1 MKTLK
6 HPNIVEL
13 YDFYSESTRLCLVIE
28 LLNGGELF
36 DRIIKRKAYNESVA
50 RDAIRNVFIGLKYM
64 HDINIAH
71 RDLKPENLL
80 LAKKDDDSDLKIAD
94 FGFARC
100 DASAMVTQ
108 CGTPNYVAP
117 EVLYGHGHSTSRG
130 DGTSTGTGGN
140 GVYTK
145 AVDMWS
151 MGIIL
156 FIILGG
162 YPPFQHKNQ
171 AKLFQKIK
179 KGHFEFHE
187 KYWSHISPE
196 AKDLIRKLLELNPQK
211 RFTVAQA
218 LEHPWVPTDTSPPP
232 LLPCLPYPVPTLPPP
247 PPSSL
252 HPSLPTLLYPALHC
266 PVSS

>member
-1 MKTLK
+1 MKTLH
-6 HPNIVEL
+6 HPNIVQL
-13 YDFYSESTRLCLVIE
+13 YDFFSEPDRLCLVLE
-28 LLNGGELF
+28 LLDGGELF
-36 DRIIKRKAYNESVA
+36 DRIVKRKAYNESVA
-50 RDAIRNVFIGLKYM
+50 RDAIRNVLTGLKYM
-64 HDINIAH
+64 HDLDVAH

-80 LAKKDDDSDLKIAD
+80 LARKDDDSDLKIAD

-117 EVLYGHGHSTSRG
+117 EVLIGGSTA
-130 DGTSTGTGGN
+130 
-140 GVYTK
+140 YTK

-151 MGIIL
+151 MGIII

-171 AKLFQKIK
+171 AKLFQRIK

-196 AKDLIRKLLELNPQK
+196 AKDLICKLLELNTMK
-211 RFTVAQA
+211 RLTATQA
-218 LEHPWVPTDTSPPP
+218 LEHPWVIFYFI
-232 LLPCLPYPVPTLPPP
+232 CLFYLFIF
-247 PPSSL
+247 
-252 HPSLPTLLYPALHC
+252 
-266 PVSS
+266 